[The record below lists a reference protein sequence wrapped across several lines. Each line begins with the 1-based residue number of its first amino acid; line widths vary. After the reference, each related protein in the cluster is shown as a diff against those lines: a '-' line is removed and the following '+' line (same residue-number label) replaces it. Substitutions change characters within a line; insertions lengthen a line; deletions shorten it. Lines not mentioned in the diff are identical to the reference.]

1 MYRHEIAT
9 GQFGMVSARVKMSL
23 GESRRDSSISSDPGE
38 TFRAKKSCQESRIG
52 LYAWHPAILSPK
64 LVFVYAGGRRA

>member
-23 GESRRDSSISSDPGE
+23 GEFSFLFEILKNVRN
-38 TFRAKKSCQESRIG
+38 
-52 LYAWHPAILSPK
+52 LYK
-64 LVFVYAGGRRA
+64 N